1 MSLYMNQFLFLLFMA
16 LSFGT
21 GWRFLCRLSGIKF
34 CNNLGIDPIQL
45 FFGENAQEGP
55 CQIEGLEDCP

>member
-1 MSLYMNQFLFLLFMA
+1 MA

-21 GWRFLCRLSGIKF
+21 GWRFLCRLSGVKF

-45 FFGENAQEGP
+45 FFWENAQE
-55 CQIEGLEDCP
+55 